1 MTALPVSSGLNAVR
15 DVVRRL
21 SAVQPGPY
29 RVVSCYLKLEPR
41 DKTRGKYLIKMK
53 NRVRDALATL
63 EQQPL
68 DRAVRDSVAADLQ
81 RVRRHFEEPGGLPA
95 SRGIA
100 LFACQ
105 PLGLFEVVALPHV
118 HRSRLGVEATP
129 LVRELLALEQEFG
142 TILVAACDRTGAR
155 FFEVT
160 AFDVAE
166 LPSLTAG
173 ATRAG
178 KFHGGRQARRGGV
191 LAGGAGGSG
200 GSGGSGEHNYHMRIR
215 EEKHRHY
222 ANIAD
227 HIYQI
232 HTQRAL
238 AGIVVAGIG
247 VDAAALV
254 PHLHTYVHD
263 LLLGVVKLNPKKA
276 SPAEEREAALWL
288 RDQRERAREQAHAA
302 AVQEGVGS
310 GWAITGIDATVKA
323 LARGQVRTLLA
334 DGHNDDPLIDEA
346 VEEALRQRA
355 QVDVLYDDEARRA
368 VDGLAA
374 LLRFRR

>member
-191 LAGGAGGSG
+191 LAGGAVVTTPTSRTISTRSTRSARSPGSWWPA
-200 GSGGSGEHNYHMRIR
+200 SAWMRRPWCRTSTPTSTICCS
-215 EEKHRHY
+215 
-222 ANIAD
+222 
-227 HIYQI
+227 
-232 HTQRAL
+232 
-238 AGIVVAGIG
+238 
-247 VDAAALV
+247 
-254 PHLHTYVHD
+254 
-263 LLLGVVKLNPKKA
+263 A
-276 SPAEEREAALWL
+276 S
-288 RDQRERAREQAHAA
+288 
-302 AVQEGVGS
+302 
-310 GWAITGIDATVKA
+310 
-323 LARGQVRTLLA
+323 
-334 DGHNDDPLIDEA
+334 
-346 VEEALRQRA
+346 
-355 QVDVLYDDEARRA
+355 
-368 VDGLAA
+368 
-374 LLRFRR
+374 